1 MTCIAPNSCGPVK
14 DSALHER
21 RSFRLVRFVRD
32 KTGAAA
38 LEFAMVAAPFLAILV
53 CIIEVG
59 VDFLLFS
66 QVDYATH
73 KAAQEIRSGSVQM
86 DELTAEKFKTDILC
100 PRLNILPCSPVKLN
114 VNVMRSGGTWNFWQ
128 NHQIHHWNAKWC
140 PGGAGDI
147 IVVQV
152 AYPVPLA
159 SMIWAGSSGTASG
172 TRYYLSTASY
182 RNDPFGLPRPPT
194 AGC

>member
-1 MTCIAPNSCGPVK
+1 MLRILPGSRVCLKQGAPPGR
-14 DSALHER
+14 R
-21 RSFRLVRFVRD
+21 RSVVRFVRD
-32 KTGAAA
+32 KSGAAA
-38 LEFAMVAAPFLAILV
+38 LEFAMVAAPFLALLV

-86 DELTAEKFKTDILC
+86 SELTAEKFKTDVLC
-100 PRLNILPCSPVKLN
+100 PKLNILPCAPVN
-114 VNVMRSGGTWNFWQ
+114 VNVVVIKNSGEWGNWSPTS
-128 NHQIHHWNAKWC
+128 IDPATAKWC
-140 PGGAGDI
+140 PGGAADAML
-147 IVVQV
+147 VQV

-159 SMIWAGSSGTASG
+159 SMIWAGSSSNANGV
-172 TRYYLSTASY
+172 RYYMSSAGF
-182 RNDPFGLPRPPT
+182 RNDPYGLPAPAT